1 MNLYDIRNLNKKT
14 QKQVAIDIGIS
25 PKTYNNY
32 ENGNTEP
39 DFKTLLKLANYF
51 HVSTDYLL
59 GHECPNKLDIT
70 SLTAEQKKVIEI
82 VQNLNPKNCIRLL
95 AYAEGLSVGQEE
107 QKEIIKKFT
116 YLN

>member
-1 MNLYDIRNLNKKT
+1 MNLYNIRNLNKKT

-59 GHECPNKLDIT
+59 GHECPSKLDIT
-70 SLTAEQKKVIEI
+70 SLTTEQKELVDLIQK
-82 VQNLNPKNCIRLL
+82 LNQDNCRLL
-95 AYAEGLSVGQEE
+95 NAYANGLMEA
-107 QKEIIKKFT
+107 QKKQNEIIKKFT
-116 YLN
+116 NVN